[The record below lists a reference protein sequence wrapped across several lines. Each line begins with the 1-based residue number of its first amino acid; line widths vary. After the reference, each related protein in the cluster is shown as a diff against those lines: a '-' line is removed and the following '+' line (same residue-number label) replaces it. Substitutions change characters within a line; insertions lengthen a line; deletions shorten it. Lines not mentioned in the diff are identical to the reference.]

1 DRAAASGAVDWRFKS
16 SRAHLNFINK
26 LRYNMFYSIV
36 RIISWILLKIFWQMK
51 VEGFENIPKKG
62 AVIIASNHVSYLDPA
77 VLVASLNRKIYFITK
92 KEVFKN
98 TFISFILKNMN
109 AFSVDRENVDILAFK
124 KAINILREEKVLGI
138 FPEGTRSSNGELQEL
153 KLGTIKIAMKTG
165 VPILP
170 AGIIGTH
177 KIYPRSIK
185 FPILFRHKI
194 TVKYGAL
201 QYLNKLKYRD
211 KIYQMEELDL
221 LGKKIKELST
231 TNT

>member
-1 DRAAASGAVDWRFKS
+1 
-16 SRAHLNFINK
+16 
-26 LRYNMFYSIV
+26 MFYYVV
-36 RIISWILLKIFWQMK
+36 RAFCLLLLKIFWQMK

-98 TFISFILKNMN
+98 TFVSFILKKLN

-124 KAINILREEKVLGI
+124 KTMNILREEKVLGI

-153 KLGTIKIAMKTG
+153 KLGVIKIAMKTG

-170 AGIIGTH
+170 VGINGTH
-177 KIYPRSIK
+177 KIYPRGVI
-185 FPILFRHKI
+185 FPILFKHKI
-194 TVKYGAL
+194 IVKYGVP
-201 QYLNKLKYRD
+201 QYFNKMKSKD
-211 KIYQMEELDL
+211 KIYQKQELNL

-231 TNT
+231 TIT

>member
-1 DRAAASGAVDWRFKS
+1 
-16 SRAHLNFINK
+16 
-26 LRYNMFYSIV
+26 MFYSIV
-36 RIISWILLKIFWQMK
+36 RAIAWIILKIFWRM
-51 VEGFENIPKKG
+51 EIIGIENLPKSG
-62 AVIIASNHVSYLDPA
+62 GLIIASNHVSYLDPV
-77 VLVASLNRKIYFITK
+77 VLVASLNRKIYFIAK

-153 KLGTIKIAMKTG
+153 KLGAIKIAMKTG

-170 AGIIGTH
+170 VGIIGTH
-177 KIYPRSIK
+177 KIYPQGKK
-185 FPILFRHKI
+185 FPILFKHKI
-194 TVKYGAL
+194 IVKYGAP
-201 QYLNKLKYRD
+201 QYLNKLKLKD
-211 KIYQMEELDL
+211 KIYQKEELNL
-221 LGKKIKELST
+221 LGKKIKELSI

>member
-1 DRAAASGAVDWRFKS
+1 
-16 SRAHLNFINK
+16 
-26 LRYNMFYSIV
+26 MFYYVVKAICWL
-36 RIISWILLKIFWQMK
+36 ILKIFWRM
-51 VEGFENIPKKG
+51 EIIGIENLPQSG
-62 AVIIASNHVSYLDPA
+62 GLIIASNHVSYLDPA
-77 VLVASLNRKIYFITK
+77 VLAASFNRKIYFLTK

-98 TFISFILKNMN
+98 NFISFLLKNMN
-109 AFSVDRENVDILAFK
+109 ALPIDRGKVDMLAFK

-177 KIYPRSIK
+177 KIYPRGIK
-185 FPILFRHKI
+185 FPILFKHKI
-194 TVKYGAL
+194 IVKYGAP
-201 QYLNKLKYRD
+201 QYLDKLKSRD
-211 KIYQMEELDL
+211 KVYQMEELDL

>member
-1 DRAAASGAVDWRFKS
+1 
-16 SRAHLNFINK
+16 
-26 LRYNMFYSIV
+26 MFYYVVKAICWL
-36 RIISWILLKIFWQMK
+36 ILKIFWRM
-51 VEGFENIPKKG
+51 EIIGIENLPQSG
-62 AVIIASNHVSYLDPA
+62 GLIIASNHVSYLDPA
-77 VLVASLNRKIYFITK
+77 VLTASFNRKIYFLTK

-98 TFISFILKNMN
+98 NFISFLLKNMN
-109 AFSVDRENVDILAFK
+109 ALPIDRGKVDMLAFK

-177 KIYPRSIK
+177 KIYPRGIK
-185 FPILFRHKI
+185 FPILFKHKI
-194 TVKYGAL
+194 IVKYGAP
-201 QYLNKLKYRD
+201 QYLDKLKSRD
-211 KIYQMEELDL
+211 KVYQMEELGL

>member
-1 DRAAASGAVDWRFKS
+1 
-16 SRAHLNFINK
+16 
-26 LRYNMFYSIV
+26 MFYYVVKAICWL
-36 RIISWILLKIFWQMK
+36 ILKIFWRM
-51 VEGFENIPKKG
+51 EIIGIENLPQSG
-62 AVIIASNHVSYLDPA
+62 GLIIASNHVSYLDPA
-77 VLVASLNRKIYFITK
+77 VLAASFNRKIYFLTK

-98 TFISFILKNMN
+98 NFISFLLKNMN
-109 AFSVDRENVDILAFK
+109 ALPIDRENVNVLAFK

-138 FPEGTRSSNGELQEL
+138 FPEGARSSNGELQEL

-177 KIYPRSIK
+177 KIYPRGIK
-185 FPILFRHKI
+185 FPILFKHKI
-194 TVKYGAL
+194 IVKYGAP
-201 QYLNKLKYRD
+201 QYLDKLKSRD
-211 KIYQMEELDL
+211 KVYQMEELDL

>member
-1 DRAAASGAVDWRFKS
+1 
-16 SRAHLNFINK
+16 
-26 LRYNMFYSIV
+26 MFYYVV
-36 RIISWILLKIFWQMK
+36 RALFWLLLKIFWRM
-51 VEGFENIPKKG
+51 EIIGIENLPESG
-62 AVIIASNHVSYLDPA
+62 GLIIASNHVSYLDPA

-98 TFISFILKNMN
+98 GFVSFILKNLN
-109 AFSVDRENVDILAFK
+109 AISVDRENVDILAFK

-170 AGIIGTH
+170 VAIIGTH
-177 KIYPRSIK
+177 KIYPRGIK
-185 FPILFRHKI
+185 FPILFKHKI
-194 TVKYGAL
+194 IVKYGAP
-201 QYLNKLKYRD
+201 QYLNKLKSKD
-211 KIYQMEELDL
+211 KIYQKEELNL
-221 LGKKIKELST
+221 LGKKIKELSV